1 MAILLV
7 SDPMIITAYSKN
19 HLLATVEL
27 GGGNFAKLRGLPGFH
42 KWHDRSMVVRITGA
56 NIQYLANQWPEAQWI
71 GGAEKHLKDHM
82 HRMGAEKQT
91 LESKAVAVLPDD
103 GDFEYKRQPMQ
114 HQRKGFLLSRD
125 LPAFG
130 LFMEQGTGKTKV
142 TLDTAQYLFEKG
154 KIQGLVIVAWPNGV
168 HRNWIEHE
176 IPEDVRVKHKAAY
189 WAPNWRTKYRQ
200 KQYEDLMNAGADTLK
215 IFAFNVEA
223 FTSEGAKQHI
233 IDFLKKWPSL
243 FVIDQS
249 ASIKNHQALRTKF
262 LIEEASS
269 LAPYR
274 RILDGQP
281 VAEGGHELYS
291 QFKFLDPFIIGHDT
305 WTGFKNEFCITG
317 YFNEI
322 AEYKNMDELHRRIDP
337 YCYRVLA
344 DDALDL
350 PPRIYKR
357 WSFDLSDEERRIWDE
372 MNSKSLAFFSKD
384 DSEELTKAVT
394 DGSEEAMERA
404 MDIIQD
410 SPNLEATMALVKN
423 LRLQQIA
430 SGWFPAEDHKCI
442 EMSPSRLIALKNLLA
457 ATEGKS
463 LIFTRFRA
471 DMDAIE
477 KLLGDK
483 AVSYRGGMHE
493 DAKEESKR
501 RFMNDDS
508 VQYFI
513 GQPRTAGIGHTL
525 TAASNV
531 IFYCNDPSLRFREE
545 CEKRAHRKG
554 QCADRLFIWDLI
566 ASNTTDLKVL
576 RALRSKKDVANEIL
590 RDPAGFF
597 LVESD

>member
-1 MAILLV
+1 
-7 SDPMIITAYSKN
+7 MIITPHSSN
-19 HLLATVEL
+19 HLLATVKL
-27 GGGNFAKLRGLPGFH
+27 GKGNFAKLKMLPGFH
-42 KWHDRSMVVRITGA
+42 KWLDRSMIIRITGA
-56 NIQYLANQWPEAQWI
+56 NIQYLVNTWPEAEWI
-71 GGAEKHLKDHM
+71 GGAEKHLQEHL
-82 HRMGAEKQT
+82 RRLGAEKQT
-91 LESKAVAVLPDD
+91 LESKKMAVVPDD
-103 GDFEYKRQPMQ
+103 SDFEYKRQPMA
-114 HQRKGFLLSRD
+114 HQRKGFAISRD
-125 LPAFG
+125 CESFAL
-130 LFMEQGTGKTKV
+130 LMEQGTGKTKV
-142 TLDTAQYLFEKG
+142 TLDTAQYLFEAG

-176 IPEDVRVKHKAAY
+176 IPEDVRVKYKAAY
-189 WAPNWRTKYRQ
+189 WAPNWKAKWRQ
-200 KQYEDLMNAGADTLK
+200 KEYEEVFNAGADTLK

-223 FTSEGAKQHI
+223 FISEGAKKTI
-233 IDFLKKWPSL
+233 TDFLKRWPCL
-243 FVIDQS
+243 LVIDQS
-249 ASIKNHQALRTKF
+249 ASIKNHEAKRTKF
-262 LIEEASS
+262 LCEKAAK

-305 WTGFKNEFCITG
+305 WTGFKNEFCVEG
-317 YFNEI
+317 YFREI

-357 WSFDLSDEERRIWDE
+357 WTFDLSSEERRIWDE
-372 MNSKSLAFFSKD
+372 INSKSLAFFSKE
-384 DSEELTKAVT
+384 DSEQLTDLVS

-404 MDIIQD
+404 MEVIDEKD
-410 SPNLEATMALVKN
+410 NLEVSMALVKN

-430 SGWFPAEDHKCI
+430 SGWFPGTELKQI
-442 EMSPSRLIALKNLLA
+442 EKLPSRMKALIDLLA

-471 DMDAIE
+471 DMDLLE
-477 KLLGDK
+477 HMLGDK

-501 RFMNDDS
+501 RFMNDDKIK
-508 VQYFI
+508 YFI

-531 IFYCNDPSLRFREE
+531 IFYSNDPSLRFREE

-554 QCADRLFIWDLI
+554 QTADRLFIWDLL
-566 ASNTTDLKVL
+566 ASRTTDIKVL
-576 RALRSKKDVANEIL
+576 KALRAKKDVANEIL
-590 RDPAGFF
+590 RDPEEFF
-597 LVESD
+597 LVNDED